1 MKPTNTLSMPPPKG
15 DIRRREDRQGY
26 ETPLGR
32 LPSVT
37 TIVGET
43 KSEEAKRALKAWL
56 DRPGGEERS
65 LAARTRGTYLH
76 TQAENWI
83 AGLPTQ
89 HHLVFGGYWR
99 SLQRWLET
107 NFHSALGVELPIYH
121 PAPWGVGGFSGTFD
135 CLGWTYDSTEL
146 CLIDW
151 KTSQRYRDPDSEMMR
166 GGYYIQLAAY
176 RAGIAF
182 TYGVEVNQALL
193 VIARQIGKPNVYH
206 LDRTLL
212 DQCER
217 DFFERLH
224 RYQEIHHQETPHVV
238 A

>member
-15 DIRRREDRQGY
+15 VITRREDRTGY
-26 ETPLGR
+26 ETPLGK

-121 PAPWGVGGFSGTFD
+121 PAGFSGTFD
-135 CLGWTYDSTEL
+135 CLGWTYDSTDI

-151 KTSQRYRDPDSEMMR
+151 KTSQRYRDPNSEMMR

-193 VIARQIGKPNVYH
+193 VVARQIGKPDVYH
-206 LDRTLL
+206 LDRQLL
-212 DQCER
+212 DQCEQ

-224 RYQEIHHQETPHVV
+224 RYKQLHKEVDRVV

>member
-1 MKPTNTLSMPPPKG
+1 MKPTYSLQMPPPRG
-15 DIRRREDRQGY
+15 DIIRREDRTGY

-32 LPSVT
+32 LPSIT
-37 TIVGET
+37 TVVGAT
-43 KSEEAKRALKAWL
+43 KSDAAKKALQAWL
-56 DRPGGEERS
+56 DRPGGQERS

-83 AGLPTQ
+83 HGLPTQ

-99 SLQRWLET
+99 SLQRWLES
-107 NFHSALGVELPIYH
+107 NFHSALGVELPCYH
-121 PAPWGVGGFSGTFD
+121 GAGFSGTFD
-135 CLGWTYDSTEL
+135 CLGWTYDSTEI

-151 KTSQRYRDPDSEMMR
+151 KTSQRYRDPSSEMMR

-176 RAGIAF
+176 RAAIAF
-182 TYGVEVNQALL
+182 TYGIEVNQALL
-193 VIARQIGKPNVYH
+193 VVARQIGKPDVYH
-206 LDRTLL
+206 LDRQLL
-212 DQCER
+212 DECEQ

-224 RYQEIHHQETPHVV
+224 RYQQLHPQEAPRVV